1 MKKLSILL
9 ASCIISMY
17 ATSQTNN
24 SSVSFD
30 GTNDYISIP
39 NNGVLNPT
47 NAITIQAWIKADSWT
62 PDILLNS
69 NYIVGKDEWS
79 TTPITGYSLRSG
91 GNGKLSFNFASGV
104 TWHPLVSA
112 SIMSTNSW
120 YYVTGTY
127 DGTQIKIYI
136 NGISVGSQFFSGN
149 INPCTESLNMG
160 RTPYLGSSTPR
171 LFDGK
176 IDQVEIWNIALD
188 SVQINQYM
196 LCSPIGNEAGLVGFW
211 NFEEGVGTSTA
222 DKTMYGNNG
231 QLINGTTWS
240 TDIQPICLTTSTLDN
255 SPNINLTEIYPN
267 PAFNLLNVKVNK
279 DFKIQKIE
287 IYSVTGQKIELQS
300 IDKNENLIK
309 IDISNLSEGLYF
321 LKVYDKDK
329 IMGTSKFFKM

>member
-9 ASCIISMY
+9 ASCIISIY

-24 SSVSFD
+24 SSVSLD

-79 TTPITGYSLRSG
+79 TTPVTGYSLCSG
-91 GNGKLSFNFASGV
+91 GNGKLSFDFASGV
-104 TWHPLVSA
+104 TWHPLISA
-112 SIMSTNSW
+112 SIMSTNVW

-127 DGTQIKIYI
+127 DGSQLKIYI
-136 NGISVGSQFFSGN
+136 NGLLVGFQNFSGT
-149 INPCTESLNMG
+149 INTCTEPLNIG
-160 RTPYLGSSTPR
+160 RTPYINSSTPR
-171 LFDGK
+171 WFDGK

-188 SVQINQYM
+188 SAQINQYM

-211 NFEEGVGTSTA
+211 NFEEGIGTFTA

-231 QLINGTTWS
+231 QLINGTTWN
-240 TDIQPICLTTSTLDN
+240 TDTQPICPTTSTSDN
-255 SPNINLTEIYPN
+255 SLNNNLTKIFPN
-267 PAFNLLNVKVNK
+267 PAFNLINIKIDK
-279 DFKIQKIE
+279 DFVIQNIE
-287 IYSVTGQKIELQS
+287 IYNVTGQKIDTKS
-300 IDKNENLIK
+300 IDKTGKFIQ
-309 IDISNLSEGLYF
+309 IDISNLSEGIYF

-329 IMGTSKFFKM
+329 ILGTSKFFKM